1 MPKDAD
7 DATEYH
13 REKYNG
19 DELRAR
25 EIAREEREAK
35 IAAEL
40 AEEYGYES
48 QQTK

>member
-7 DATEYH
+7 DANKYH

-25 EIAREEREAK
+25 EIAREEREAQ

-40 AEEYGYES
+40 AEEYAEEA
-48 QQTK
+48 